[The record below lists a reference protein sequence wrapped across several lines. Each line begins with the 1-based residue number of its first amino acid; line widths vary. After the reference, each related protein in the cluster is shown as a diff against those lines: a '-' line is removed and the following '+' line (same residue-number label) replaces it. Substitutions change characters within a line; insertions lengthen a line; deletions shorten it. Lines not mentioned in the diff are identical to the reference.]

1 MILIKKGNGVMD
13 HIIYLDHAATTK
25 IDDTVLKEMLPYLT
39 SYYGNASSLY
49 SLGKSSREAV
59 EKARKQVANAINC
72 SANEIYFTS
81 CGSESDNL
89 AIKGIAK
96 GNKNRGRHIITSSIE
111 HPAVL
116 ETCKSLER
124 EGFEVSYVPVKEN
137 GIIDIDILRRLIRP
151 DTVLISIMTA
161 NNEVGTIQPIEQ
173 IGKIARANNIVFHTD
188 SVQAIGSLDINV
200 KKMNID
206 SLSMSGHKFYAPKG
220 IGVLY
225 VRNGIKFLRQ
235 QDGGHQEK
243 EKRSGTEN
251 VAGIVGIGKAI
262 EIASKDRTIYSEKM
276 RNLRDTYVRS
286 VINNFS
292 NVFVNGDI
300 ENRLAGNMNISFL
313 GYKGAYLVEELDR
326 RGICTSSGS
335 ACSAGLPMPSGVL
348 MNMSHNVGIAESS
361 LRVTF
366 GKENT
371 MDDVKYLLYAL
382 NDILKK

>member
-1 MILIKKGNGVMD
+1 MD

-25 IDDTVLKEMLPYLT
+25 IDDAVLKEMLPYLT

-59 EKARKQVANAINC
+59 EKARKQVANVINC
-72 SANEIYFTS
+72 NASEVYFTS

-96 GNKNRGRHIITSSIE
+96 ANRNRGRHIITSSIE

-116 ETCKSLER
+116 ETCKSLEK

-137 GIIDIDILRRLIRP
+137 GIVDVDMLRRLIRP

-173 IGKIARANNIVFHTD
+173 IGKIARANNIIFHTD
-188 SVQAIGSLDINV
+188 SVQAVGSVDINV

-206 SLSMSGHKFYAPKG
+206 ALSMSGHKFYAPKG

-262 EIASKDRTIYSEKM
+262 EIANKDRIIYVEKM
-276 RNLRDTYVRS
+276 RNLRDSYVRS
-286 VINNFS
+286 VISNFS

-313 GYKGAYLVEELDR
+313 GYKGAYLVEELDK

-348 MNMSHNVGIAESS
+348 MNMTHNVGIAESS

-371 MDDVKYLLYAL
+371 MEDVKFLVYSL
-382 NDILKK
+382 NDILGKSK

>member
-1 MILIKKGNGVMD
+1 MD

-72 SANEIYFTS
+72 SASEIYFTS

-96 GNKNRGRHIITSSIE
+96 ANKNRGRHIITSSIE

-137 GIIDIDILRRLIRP
+137 GIIDIDMLRRLIRP

-173 IGKIARANNIVFHTD
+173 IGKIARANNVVFHTD

-262 EIASKDRTIYSEKM
+262 EIASKDRAIYSEKM

-371 MDDVKYLLYAL
+371 MEDVKYLLYAL